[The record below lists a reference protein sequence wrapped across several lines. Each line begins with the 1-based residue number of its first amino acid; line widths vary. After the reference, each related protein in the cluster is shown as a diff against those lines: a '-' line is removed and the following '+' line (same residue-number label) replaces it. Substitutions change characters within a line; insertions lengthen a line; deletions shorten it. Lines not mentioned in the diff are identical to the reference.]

1 MMIQIKNL
9 SKSFGSK
16 LVLQNLNLSIE
27 EGVCIG
33 IVGENGAGKS
43 TLFHCIAGI
52 ENYNGSIESDVKP
65 LKNHLGFLNT
75 DPYFLNKIT
84 GREYLQLLCNARDL
98 IAPDFDQKN
107 FFELPLDQY
116 ASTYSTGMKKKLAL
130 QGILF
135 QQNKAFILDEPY
147 NGIDIQSSMLVTEI
161 IHRLKAAK
169 NAVLISSHIFSTLKE
184 TCDIIYVLKNGNLD
198 ECYLPEQFDQLE
210 NEMKNFTIGKSL
222 DSLPI

>member
-1 MMIQIKNL
+1 MIQIKNL

-16 LVLQNLNLSIE
+16 LVLNNLNLSIN
-27 EGVCIG
+27 EGLCVG

-52 ENYNGSIESDVKP
+52 ETYNGSIESDVKP
-65 LKNHLGFLNT
+65 LKNHLGFLTT

-84 GREYLQLLCNARDL
+84 GREYLQLLCNAREL
-98 IAPDFDQKN
+98 TAPDFDQKN

-130 QGILF
+130 QGIVF

>member
-52 ENYNGSIESDVKP
+52 ESYEGSIESDLKP
-65 LKNHLGFLNT
+65 LKNHLGFLTT
-75 DPYFLNKIT
+75 DPFFLNKIT
-84 GREYLQLLCNARDL
+84 GREYLQLLCNARE
-98 IAPDFDQKN
+98 ISAPDFVQKN

-147 NGIDIQSSMLVTEI
+147 NGIDIQSSMIVTEI

-169 NAVLISSHIFSTLKE
+169 KAVLISSHIFSTLKE
-184 TCDIIYVLKNGNLD
+184 TCDIIYVLKNGNLN
-198 ECYLPEQFDQLE
+198 EYYLPEQFDQLE

>member
-1 MMIQIKNL
+1 
-9 SKSFGSK
+9 
-16 LVLQNLNLSIE
+16 
-27 EGVCIG
+27 
-33 IVGENGAGKS
+33 
-43 TLFHCIAGI
+43 
-52 ENYNGSIESDVKP
+52 

>member
-1 MMIQIKNL
+1 MIQIKNL

-16 LVLQNLNLSIE
+16 LVLNNLNLSIN
-27 EGVCIG
+27 EGLCVG

-52 ENYNGSIESDVKP
+52 ETYNGSIESDVNP
-65 LKNHLGFLNT
+65 LKNHLGFLTT

-84 GREYLQLLCNARDL
+84 GREYLQLLCNAREL
-98 IAPDFDQKN
+98 TAPDFDQKN
-107 FFELPLDQY
+107 FFELPLDEY

-135 QQNKAFILDEPY
+135 QKNKAFILDEPY

-169 NAVLISSHIFSTLKE
+169 NAVIISSHIFSTLKD

-198 ECYLPEQFDQLE
+198 ESYLPEQFDQLE

>member
-52 ENYNGSIESDVKP
+52 ESHEGCIESDLKP
-65 LKNHLGFLNT
+65 LKNHLGFLTT
-75 DPYFLNKIT
+75 DPFFLNKIT
-84 GREYLQLLCNARDL
+84 GREYLQLLCNARE
-98 IAPDFDQKN
+98 ISAPDFDQKN

-161 IHRLKAAK
+161 IHRLKTAK
-169 NAVLISSHIFSTLKE
+169 KAVLISSHIFSTLKE
-184 TCDIIYVLKNGNLD
+184 TCDIIYVLKNGNLNESYFPD
-198 ECYLPEQFDQLE
+198 QFEQLE